1 MVGALLNILAY
12 DMINVLSSQ
21 SREAKTFLLF
31 KSPFVRSKFRI
42 SNNLSSFD
50 INPHIYLTDPF
61 TRGVKGEVIPSCLAH
76 QCPWKKSIDTLIFL
90 FAEAIKGRQDLRLT
104 VRCDQLC
111 LLSNQITGLFVINL
125 FRKNQ
130 GMSYIFSMELVIK
143 GSQHLRLLLV

>member
-1 MVGALLNILAY
+1 MVGALLNILVY

-76 QCPWKKSIDTLIFL
+76 QYPWKKLIDTLIFL
-90 FAEAIKGRQDLRLT
+90 LAEAIKGRQDLRLT

-111 LLSNQITGLFVINL
+111 LLTIRSQDYLSSISLERIKGYL
-125 FRKNQ
+125 
-130 GMSYIFSMELVIK
+130 IFSAW
-143 GSQHLRLLLV
+143 SQSSREASI